1 MSLIIVWSLCLIFSL
16 SHSILVCGSSP
27 PKHLCRQDQRN
38 ALWEF
43 KSEFPLSGMAAD
55 EKTQT
60 WRNNSDC
67 CSWDGITCDPKTGNV
82 AELNL
87 WGSSLNG
94 PLRSS
99 SVASSK
105 LSGNFHHALLNL
117 TELTAI
123 NLVSNQ
129 LEGTLPSNMSS
140 LSKLEYFDIGS
151 NLFSGFVPSS
161 LFMIPSLIHLKLE
174 RNHFNSLLEI
184 GNISSPSKLQTL
196 SLGGNKLIELSS
208 LDLSFWDT
216 LRGDVDLSIFLHLKS
231 LTSLDISTLNTR
243 SIVDMS
249 LFSHFESLSI
259 LTSCNIS
266 EFPKFLRTQTS
277 LFYLDISQ
285 NQIKG
290 QVPAW
295 LWSLPGLAYVDFS
308 LNSFTGF
315 DGPADVFQRN
325 EIYLLDI
332 SSNAFQDPFPLLPKS
347 ITFLSASDNQF
358 SGEILKTIC
367 ELDSLETLVLS
378 NNNFSGS
385 IPRCFEK
392 FNTKLTV
399 LHLQNNRLSGE
410 FPEESVSIGLISLDV
425 GHNQLSGEFP
435 KSLMNCT
442 GLEFLNVE
450 ENKFNDTFPFW
461 LRVLPGLQFLVL
473 RSNEFHGPIYSP
485 EGSINF
491 PKLRIFDISKNLFSG
506 ALPSDYFSGWS
517 EMSSGVYTPDNKQK
531 RFIGIGFSNYVKS
544 VVLANKGLEMKLLG
558 TSFNIYK
565 SIDVSGNR
573 FKGEIPK
580 SIGLLKE
587 MIVLNMSNNAF
598 IGHIPPS
605 LSNLTNLQ
613 SLDLSRNRLSGKIP
627 PELGKLTFLAWM
639 NFSYNNLEGPI
650 PQGTQIQSQD
660 SSSFLQNPGL
670 CGAPLLKT
678 CSGGEEATINKDK
691 EEDQVL
697 SWIAAGIAYVPG
709 VFCGF
714 TIGHILTSYRH
725 DCERKMILWLILH
738 LQILDLSSNNFA
750 DSMGNLNQ
758 LTKLI
763 LASSKLSG
771 NFPHVLLNLSDLTT
785 TNLHFNQLEGTLP
798 ANMSSL
804 SKLEYFNIGS
814 NSFSGFVSS
823 SLFMIPS
830 LIHLSLERNGFNGPL
845 EIGNISSPSEL
856 QTLSLGGNN
865 LKGPIPRFISKLA
878 GLSCLDLSFW
888 NTISGMVDFRIFLHL
903 KSLTFP
909 DLSHL
914 NTRSMVDM
922 SLLSHLMSLSL
933 VHLSASDNQFSGEI
947 PKIICELDSLD
958 ESVSVGLVSLDVS
971 HNQLSGELPKSL
983 INFTYLQFLNVEDN
997 MFNDTFPFWLRVL
1010 PVAALGFQFSFKISR
1025 GRRLKSKRQRFK

>member
-1 MSLIIVWSLCLIFSL
+1 MHSCGSRKIIVWILCLIFSL
-16 SHSILVCGSSP
+16 SHSILVWASSP
-27 PKHLCRQDQRN
+27 PKHLCRQDQRD

-43 KSEFPLSGMAAD
+43 KSEFHLSGMAAN

-82 AELNL
+82 LDLNL
-87 WGSSLNG
+87 WSSSLNG

-99 SVASSK
+99 SDSIGNLK
-105 LSGNFHHALLNL
+105 YLKDLRLS
-117 TELTAI
+117 EC
-123 NLVSNQ
+123 
-129 LEGTLPSNMSS
+129 
-140 LSKLEYFDIGS
+140 
-151 NLFSGFVPSS
+151 NLFGKLPSS
-161 LFMIPSLIHLKLE
+161 LGNLSDLTHLELDGNGFTGE
-174 RNHFNSLLEI
+174 LPVSI
-184 GNISSPSKLQTL
+184 GNLKQLTKLLIASS
-196 SLGGNKLIELSS
+196 KLIELSS

-216 LRGDVDLSIFLHLKS
+216 LRGDVDFSIFLHLKS

-243 SIVDMS
+243 SIFSSTLHMVSPIGS
-249 LFSHFESLSI
+249 LALA
-259 LTSCNIS
+259 SCNIS

-290 QVPAW
+290 QVPEW
-295 LWSLPGLAYVDFS
+295 LWSLPGLEY
-308 LNSFTGF
+308 
-315 DGPADVFQRN
+315 

-332 SSNAFQDPFPLLPKS
+332 SSNAFKNPFPLLPKS

-367 ELDSLETLVLS
+367 QLDSLETLVLS

-399 LHLQNNRLSGE
+399 LHLQNNSLSGE
-410 FPEESVSIGLISLDV
+410 FPEESVSVGLISLDV

-461 LRVLPGLQFLVL
+461 LRLLPDLQFLVL

-485 EGSINF
+485 EGSMSF

-531 RFIGIGFSNYVKS
+531 RFIGIGFSNYLKS

-573 FKGEIPK
+573 FQGEIPK

-598 IGHIPPS
+598 IGSIPPS

-613 SLDLSRNRLSGKIP
+613 SLDLSRNRLSGKLP

-660 SSSFLQNPGL
+660 SSSFLHNPGL
-670 CGAPLLKT
+670 CGAPLPKT

-714 TIGHILTSYRH
+714 VIGHILTSYRH
-725 DCERKMILWLILH
+725 EWFKKFFH
-738 LQILDLSSNNFA
+738 
-750 DSMGNLNQ
+750 
-758 LTKLI
+758 
-763 LASSKLSG
+763 
-771 NFPHVLLNLSDLTT
+771 
-785 TNLHFNQLEGTLP
+785 
-798 ANMSSL
+798 
-804 SKLEYFNIGS
+804 YFS
-814 NSFSGFVSS
+814 
-823 SLFMIPS
+823 
-830 LIHLSLERNGFNGPL
+830 
-845 EIGNISSPSEL
+845 
-856 QTLSLGGNN
+856 
-865 LKGPIPRFISKLA
+865 
-878 GLSCLDLSFW
+878 
-888 NTISGMVDFRIFLHL
+888 
-903 KSLTFP
+903 
-909 DLSHL
+909 
-914 NTRSMVDM
+914 
-922 SLLSHLMSLSL
+922 
-933 VHLSASDNQFSGEI
+933 
-947 PKIICELDSLD
+947 
-958 ESVSVGLVSLDVS
+958 
-971 HNQLSGELPKSL
+971 
-983 INFTYLQFLNVEDN
+983 
-997 MFNDTFPFWLRVL
+997 
-1010 PVAALGFQFSFKISR
+1010 
-1025 GRRLKSKRQRFK
+1025 

>member
-1 MSLIIVWSLCLIFSL
+1 MHSCGSRKIIVWSLCLIFSL
-16 SHSILVCGSSP
+16 SHSILVWASSP
-27 PKHLCRQDQRN
+27 PKHLCRQDQRD

-43 KSEFPLSGMAAD
+43 KSEFHLSGMAAN

-82 AELNL
+82 LDLNL
-87 WGSSLNG
+87 WSSSLNG

-99 SVASSK
+99 SGLFKLQYLQSLNLSSNNLAGILPDSIGNLKYLKDLRLSECNLFGQLPNSLGNLSDLTHLELDGNGFTGELPLSIGNLKQLTKLLIASSK
-105 LSGNFHHALLNL
+105 LSGNFHHTLLNLGPDWFNRSGCGCGCGSLRMRVVAVSSGFKRFVRLVMRLEICSERFGAIWSGLERFERLLQNASNRYQPQKLRLRVVAGKPVIPL

-129 LEGTLPSNMSS
+129 LEGTLPSNMSTF
-140 LSKLEYFDIGS
+140 SKLEYFNVGS
-151 NLFSGFVPSS
+151 NSFSGSVPSS
-161 LFMIPSLIHLKLE
+161 LFMISSLTYLNLE

-184 GNISSPSKLQTL
+184 GNISSPSKLQIL
-196 SLGGNKLIELSS
+196 SLGGNKLSGPIPGFISKLVELSS

-216 LRGDVDLSIFLHLKS
+216 LRGDVDFSIFLHLKS

-243 SIVDMS
+243 SIFSSTLHMVSPIGS
-249 LFSHFESLSI
+249 LALA
-259 LTSCNIS
+259 SCNIS

-290 QVPAW
+290 QVPEW
-295 LWSLPGLAYVDFS
+295 LWSLPGLEY
-308 LNSFTGF
+308 
-315 DGPADVFQRN
+315 

-332 SSNAFQDPFPLLPKS
+332 SWNAFKNPFPLLPKS

-367 ELDSLETLVLS
+367 QLDSLETLVLS
-378 NNNFSGS
+378 NNNFSGF

-392 FNTKLTV
+392 FNTTLTV
-399 LHLQNNRLSGE
+399 LHLQNNSLSGE
-410 FPEESVSIGLISLDV
+410 FPEESVSVGLISLDV
-425 GHNQLSGEFP
+425 GHNQLSGELP

-506 ALPSDYFSGWS
+506 ALPSDYFFGWS

-573 FKGEIPK
+573 FQGEIPK

-598 IGHIPPS
+598 IGSIPPS

-650 PQGTQIQSQD
+650 PQGTQIQTQD

-670 CGAPLLKT
+670 CGAPLQKT
-678 CSGGEEATINKDK
+678 CSGGEEATINKDE

-697 SWIAAGIAYVPG
+697 SWIAAAIAYVPG

-714 TIGHILTSYRH
+714 VVGHILASYRH
-725 DCERKMILWLILH
+725 DWFK
-738 LQILDLSSNNFA
+738 
-750 DSMGNLNQ
+750 
-758 LTKLI
+758 
-763 LASSKLSG
+763 
-771 NFPHVLLNLSDLTT
+771 
-785 TNLHFNQLEGTLP
+785 
-798 ANMSSL
+798 
-804 SKLEYFNIGS
+804 
-814 NSFSGFVSS
+814 
-823 SLFMIPS
+823 
-830 LIHLSLERNGFNGPL
+830 
-845 EIGNISSPSEL
+845 
-856 QTLSLGGNN
+856 
-865 LKGPIPRFISKLA
+865 
-878 GLSCLDLSFW
+878 
-888 NTISGMVDFRIFLHL
+888 RIFHC
-903 KSLTFP
+903 
-909 DLSHL
+909 
-914 NTRSMVDM
+914 
-922 SLLSHLMSLSL
+922 
-933 VHLSASDNQFSGEI
+933 FS
-947 PKIICELDSLD
+947 
-958 ESVSVGLVSLDVS
+958 
-971 HNQLSGELPKSL
+971 
-983 INFTYLQFLNVEDN
+983 
-997 MFNDTFPFWLRVL
+997 
-1010 PVAALGFQFSFKISR
+1010 
-1025 GRRLKSKRQRFK
+1025 

>member
-1 MSLIIVWSLCLIFSL
+1 MSTF
-16 SHSILVCGSSP
+16 
-27 PKHLCRQDQRN
+27 
-38 ALWEF
+38 
-43 KSEFPLSGMAAD
+43 
-55 EKTQT
+55 
-60 WRNNSDC
+60 
-67 CSWDGITCDPKTGNV
+67 
-82 AELNL
+82 
-87 WGSSLNG
+87 
-94 PLRSS
+94 
-99 SVASSK
+99 
-105 LSGNFHHALLNL
+105 
-117 TELTAI
+117 
-123 NLVSNQ
+123 
-129 LEGTLPSNMSS
+129 
-140 LSKLEYFDIGS
+140 SKLEYFNVGS
-151 NLFSGFVPSS
+151 NSFSGSVPSS
-161 LFMIPSLIHLKLE
+161 LFMIPSLTYLNLE

-184 GNISSPSKLQTL
+184 GNISSPSKLQIL
-196 SLGGNKLIELSS
+196 SLGGNKLSGPIPGFISKLVELSS

-216 LRGDVDLSIFLHLKS
+216 LRGDVDFSIFLHLKS

-243 SIVDMS
+243 SIVDMN
-249 LFSHFESLSI
+249 LFSHFESLYLQSLSQNTVKFSSTLHMVSPI
-259 LTSCNIS
+259 GSLAVASCNIS

-277 LFYLDISQ
+277 LFNLDISQ

-290 QVPAW
+290 NVPAW

-315 DGPADVFQRN
+315 DGPAGVFQKK

-332 SSNAFQDPFPLLPKS
+332 SWNAFKNPFPLLPKS

-367 ELDSLETLVLS
+367 QLDSLETLVLS

-399 LHLQNNRLSGE
+399 LHLQNNSLFGK
-410 FPEESVSIGLISLDV
+410 FPEESVSVGLISLDV

-461 LRVLPGLQFLVL
+461 LRLLPDLQFLVL

-573 FKGEIPK
+573 FQGEIPK

-598 IGHIPPS
+598 IGSIPPS
-605 LSNLTNLQ
+605 LWNLTNLQ

-650 PQGTQIQSQD
+650 PQGTQIQTQD

-670 CGAPLLKT
+670 CGAPLQKT
-678 CSGGEEATINKDK
+678 CSGGEEATINKDE

-697 SWIAAGIAYVPG
+697 SWIAAAIAYVPG

-714 TIGHILTSYRH
+714 VVGHILASYRH
-725 DCERKMILWLILH
+725 DWFK
-738 LQILDLSSNNFA
+738 
-750 DSMGNLNQ
+750 
-758 LTKLI
+758 
-763 LASSKLSG
+763 
-771 NFPHVLLNLSDLTT
+771 
-785 TNLHFNQLEGTLP
+785 
-798 ANMSSL
+798 
-804 SKLEYFNIGS
+804 
-814 NSFSGFVSS
+814 
-823 SLFMIPS
+823 
-830 LIHLSLERNGFNGPL
+830 
-845 EIGNISSPSEL
+845 
-856 QTLSLGGNN
+856 
-865 LKGPIPRFISKLA
+865 
-878 GLSCLDLSFW
+878 
-888 NTISGMVDFRIFLHL
+888 RIFHC
-903 KSLTFP
+903 
-909 DLSHL
+909 
-914 NTRSMVDM
+914 
-922 SLLSHLMSLSL
+922 
-933 VHLSASDNQFSGEI
+933 FS
-947 PKIICELDSLD
+947 
-958 ESVSVGLVSLDVS
+958 
-971 HNQLSGELPKSL
+971 
-983 INFTYLQFLNVEDN
+983 
-997 MFNDTFPFWLRVL
+997 
-1010 PVAALGFQFSFKISR
+1010 
-1025 GRRLKSKRQRFK
+1025 

>member
-1 MSLIIVWSLCLIFSL
+1 MHSCGSRKIIVWILCLIFSL
-16 SHSILVCGSSP
+16 SHSILVWASSP
-27 PKHLCRQDQRN
+27 PKHLCRQDQRD

-43 KSEFPLSGMAAD
+43 KSEFHLSGMAAN

-67 CSWDGITCDPKTGNV
+67 CSWDGITCDHKTGNV
-82 AELNL
+82 LDLNL
-87 WGSSLNG
+87 WSSSLNG

-99 SVASSK
+99 SGLFKLQYLQSLNLSSNNLAGILPDSIGNLKYLKDLRLSECNLFGQLPNSLGNLSDLTHLELDGNGFTGELPVSIGNLQQLTKLLFASSRR
-105 LSGNFHHALLNL
+105 GGTFHHTLLNL

-129 LEGTLPSNMSS
+129 LEGTLPSNMSTF
-140 LSKLEYFDIGS
+140 SKLEYFNVGS
-151 NLFSGFVPSS
+151 NSFSGSVPSS
-161 LFMIPSLIHLKLE
+161 LFMISSLTYLNLE

-184 GNISSPSKLQTL
+184 GNISSPSKLQIL
-196 SLGGNKLIELSS
+196 SLGGNKLSGPIPGFISKLVELSS

-216 LRGDVDLSIFLHLKS
+216 LRGVVDFSIFLHLKS

-249 LFSHFESLSI
+249 LFSHFESLYLLSLSRNTVKFSSTLHMVSPI
-259 LTSCNIS
+259 GSLALASCNIS
-266 EFPKFLRTQTS
+266 EFPTFLRTQTS

-290 QVPAW
+290 QVPEW
-295 LWSLPGLAYVDFS
+295 LWSLPGLEYVDFS
-308 LNSFTGF
+308 RNSFTGF
-315 DGPADVFQRN
+315 DGPAGVFQKK

-332 SSNAFQDPFPLLPKS
+332 SSNAFKNPFPLLPKS

-367 ELDSLETLVLS
+367 QLDSLETLVLS

-399 LHLQNNRLSGE
+399 LHLQNNSLSGE
-410 FPEESVSIGLISLDV
+410 FPEESVSVGLISLDV
-425 GHNQLSGEFP
+425 GHNQLSGELP

-461 LRVLPGLQFLVL
+461 LRLLPDLQFLVL

-485 EGSINF
+485 EGSMSF

-517 EMSSGVYTPDNKQK
+517 EMSSGVYTPDNKQQ
-531 RFIGIGFSNYVKS
+531 RFIGIVFSNYVKS

-573 FKGEIPK
+573 FQGEIPK

-598 IGHIPPS
+598 IGSIPPS

-613 SLDLSRNRLSGKIP
+613 SLDLSRNRLSGKIS

-660 SSSFLQNPGL
+660 SSSFLQNSGL
-670 CGAPLLKT
+670 CGAPLQKT
-678 CSGGEEATINKDK
+678 CSGGEEATINKDE

-697 SWIAAGIAYVPG
+697 SWIAAEIAYVPG

-714 TIGHILTSYRH
+714 VVGHILASYRH
-725 DCERKMILWLILH
+725 DWFK
-738 LQILDLSSNNFA
+738 
-750 DSMGNLNQ
+750 
-758 LTKLI
+758 
-763 LASSKLSG
+763 
-771 NFPHVLLNLSDLTT
+771 
-785 TNLHFNQLEGTLP
+785 
-798 ANMSSL
+798 
-804 SKLEYFNIGS
+804 
-814 NSFSGFVSS
+814 
-823 SLFMIPS
+823 
-830 LIHLSLERNGFNGPL
+830 
-845 EIGNISSPSEL
+845 
-856 QTLSLGGNN
+856 
-865 LKGPIPRFISKLA
+865 
-878 GLSCLDLSFW
+878 
-888 NTISGMVDFRIFLHL
+888 RIFHC
-903 KSLTFP
+903 
-909 DLSHL
+909 
-914 NTRSMVDM
+914 
-922 SLLSHLMSLSL
+922 
-933 VHLSASDNQFSGEI
+933 FS
-947 PKIICELDSLD
+947 
-958 ESVSVGLVSLDVS
+958 
-971 HNQLSGELPKSL
+971 
-983 INFTYLQFLNVEDN
+983 
-997 MFNDTFPFWLRVL
+997 
-1010 PVAALGFQFSFKISR
+1010 
-1025 GRRLKSKRQRFK
+1025 

>member
-1 MSLIIVWSLCLIFSL
+1 MHSCGSRKIIVWSLCLIFSL
-16 SHSILVCGSSP
+16 SHSILVWASSP
-27 PKHLCRQDQRN
+27 PKHLCRQDQRD

-43 KSEFPLSGMAAD
+43 KSEFHLSGMAAN

-82 AELNL
+82 LDLNL
-87 WGSSLNG
+87 WSSSLNG

-99 SVASSK
+99 SGLFKLQYLQSLNLSSNNLAGILPDSIGNLKYLKDLRLSECNLFGQLPNSLGNLSDLTHLELDGNGFTGELPLSIGNLKQLTKVLKLIECNLFGKLPSSLGNLSYLTHLYLGGNDFTGELINLAGILPDSIGDLKYLRVLRLSGCNLFGKLPSSLGNLSDLTHLELDGNGFTGELPVSIGNLKQLTKLLVSSSK

-184 GNISSPSKLQTL
+184 GNISSPSKLQIL
-196 SLGGNKLIELSS
+196 SLGGNKLSGPIPGFISKLVELSS

-216 LRGDVDLSIFLHLKS
+216 LRGDVDFSIFLHLKS

-243 SIVDMS
+243 SIFSSTLHMVSPIGS
-249 LFSHFESLSI
+249 LALA
-259 LTSCNIS
+259 SCNIS

-290 QVPAW
+290 QVPEW
-295 LWSLPGLAYVDFS
+295 LWSLPGLEY
-308 LNSFTGF
+308 
-315 DGPADVFQRN
+315 

-332 SSNAFQDPFPLLPKS
+332 SWNAFKNPFPLLPKS

-367 ELDSLETLVLS
+367 QLDSLETLVLS
-378 NNNFSGS
+378 NNNFSGF

-392 FNTKLTV
+392 FNTTLTV
-399 LHLQNNRLSGE
+399 LHLQNNSLSGE
-410 FPEESVSIGLISLDV
+410 FPEESVSVGLISLDV
-425 GHNQLSGEFP
+425 GHNQLSGELP

-506 ALPSDYFSGWS
+506 ALPSDYFFGWS

-573 FKGEIPK
+573 FQGEIPK

-598 IGHIPPS
+598 IGSIPPS

-650 PQGTQIQSQD
+650 PQGTQIQTQD

-670 CGAPLLKT
+670 CGAPLQKT
-678 CSGGEEATINKDK
+678 CSGGEEATINKDE

-697 SWIAAGIAYVPG
+697 SWIAAAIAYVPG

-714 TIGHILTSYRH
+714 VVGHILASYRH
-725 DCERKMILWLILH
+725 DWFK
-738 LQILDLSSNNFA
+738 
-750 DSMGNLNQ
+750 
-758 LTKLI
+758 
-763 LASSKLSG
+763 
-771 NFPHVLLNLSDLTT
+771 
-785 TNLHFNQLEGTLP
+785 
-798 ANMSSL
+798 
-804 SKLEYFNIGS
+804 
-814 NSFSGFVSS
+814 
-823 SLFMIPS
+823 
-830 LIHLSLERNGFNGPL
+830 
-845 EIGNISSPSEL
+845 
-856 QTLSLGGNN
+856 
-865 LKGPIPRFISKLA
+865 
-878 GLSCLDLSFW
+878 
-888 NTISGMVDFRIFLHL
+888 RIFHC
-903 KSLTFP
+903 
-909 DLSHL
+909 
-914 NTRSMVDM
+914 
-922 SLLSHLMSLSL
+922 
-933 VHLSASDNQFSGEI
+933 FS
-947 PKIICELDSLD
+947 
-958 ESVSVGLVSLDVS
+958 
-971 HNQLSGELPKSL
+971 
-983 INFTYLQFLNVEDN
+983 
-997 MFNDTFPFWLRVL
+997 
-1010 PVAALGFQFSFKISR
+1010 
-1025 GRRLKSKRQRFK
+1025 

>member
-1 MSLIIVWSLCLIFSL
+1 
-16 SHSILVCGSSP
+16 
-27 PKHLCRQDQRN
+27 
-38 ALWEF
+38 
-43 KSEFPLSGMAAD
+43 MAAN

-82 AELNL
+82 LDLNL
-87 WGSSLNG
+87 WSSSLNG

-99 SVASSK
+99 SGLFKLQYLQSLNLSSNNLSGILPDSIGNLKYLKDLRLSECNLFGKLPSSLGNLSDLTHLELDGNGFTGELPVSIGNLKQLTKLLIASSK
-105 LSGNFHHALLNL
+105 LSGNFHQALLNL

-129 LEGTLPSNMSS
+129 LEGMLPSNMSTF
-140 LSKLEYFDIGS
+140 SKLEYFNVGS
-151 NLFSGFVPSS
+151 NSFSGSVPSS
-161 LFMIPSLIHLKLE
+161 LFMISSLTYLNLE

-184 GNISSPSKLQTL
+184 GNISSPSKLQIL
-196 SLGGNKLIELSS
+196 SLGGNKLSGPIPGFISKLVELSS

-216 LRGDVDLSIFLHLKS
+216 LRGDVDFSIFLHLKS

-249 LFSHFESLSI
+249 LFSHFESLYLLSLSRNTVKFSSTLHMVSPI
-259 LTSCNIS
+259 GSLALASCNIS

-290 QVPAW
+290 QVPEW
-295 LWSLPGLAYVDFS
+295 LWSLPGLEYVDFS
-308 LNSFTGF
+308 RNSFTGF
-315 DGPADVFQRN
+315 DGPAGVFQKK

-332 SSNAFQDPFPLLPKS
+332 SSNAFKNPFPLLPKS

-367 ELDSLETLVLS
+367 QLDSLETLVLS

-399 LHLQNNRLSGE
+399 LHLQNNSLSGE
-410 FPEESVSIGLISLDV
+410 FPEESVSVGLISLDV

-461 LRVLPGLQFLVL
+461 LRLLPDLQFLVL

-485 EGSINF
+485 EGSMSF

-531 RFIGIGFSNYVKS
+531 RFIGIGFSNYLKS

-573 FKGEIPK
+573 FQGEIPK

-598 IGHIPPS
+598 IGSIPPS

-613 SLDLSRNRLSGKIP
+613 SLDLSRNRLSGKLP

-660 SSSFLQNPGL
+660 SSSFLHNPGL
-670 CGAPLLKT
+670 CGAPLPKT

-714 TIGHILTSYRH
+714 VIGHILTSYRH
-725 DCERKMILWLILH
+725 EWFKKFFH
-738 LQILDLSSNNFA
+738 
-750 DSMGNLNQ
+750 
-758 LTKLI
+758 
-763 LASSKLSG
+763 
-771 NFPHVLLNLSDLTT
+771 
-785 TNLHFNQLEGTLP
+785 
-798 ANMSSL
+798 
-804 SKLEYFNIGS
+804 YFS
-814 NSFSGFVSS
+814 
-823 SLFMIPS
+823 
-830 LIHLSLERNGFNGPL
+830 
-845 EIGNISSPSEL
+845 
-856 QTLSLGGNN
+856 
-865 LKGPIPRFISKLA
+865 
-878 GLSCLDLSFW
+878 
-888 NTISGMVDFRIFLHL
+888 
-903 KSLTFP
+903 
-909 DLSHL
+909 
-914 NTRSMVDM
+914 
-922 SLLSHLMSLSL
+922 
-933 VHLSASDNQFSGEI
+933 
-947 PKIICELDSLD
+947 
-958 ESVSVGLVSLDVS
+958 
-971 HNQLSGELPKSL
+971 
-983 INFTYLQFLNVEDN
+983 
-997 MFNDTFPFWLRVL
+997 
-1010 PVAALGFQFSFKISR
+1010 
-1025 GRRLKSKRQRFK
+1025 